1 MSGLEIMRS
10 TEVICSYIMKGFDM
24 TKNCPIILCG
34 FTSSGK
40 TTIGKLLSERLGL
53 PFYDTDQMLIE
64 HYQMMIPEIFA
75 KGGETLF
82 RDYEHEIARRVC
94 TLGPS
99 VVSTGGGM
107 LTFDR
112 NGEILAKNGMI
123 FYIDRPFEDCYANL
137 AQHPERPLFKNH
149 TKKEVQ
155 DMYLIRRDLYRKY
168 AKFDIKNTGTAGE
181 AAEKICDLLK

>member
-1 MSGLEIMRS
+1 
-10 TEVICSYIMKGFDM
+10 
-24 TKNCPIILCG
+24 
-34 FTSSGK
+34 
-40 TTIGKLLSERLGL
+40 
-53 PFYDTDQMLIE
+53 
-64 HYQMMIPEIFA
+64 
-75 KGGETLF
+75 
-82 RDYEHEIARRVC
+82 
-94 TLGPS
+94 
-99 VVSTGGGM
+99 M

-123 FYIDRPFEDCYANL
+123 FYIDRPFEDCYSNL